1 MREPKL
7 NACLKTKLMATLGP
21 ACAGR
26 EQLAAMFALGLDV
39 CRLNFSHGS
48 LDDHGRVLELVRSI
62 AAEHGQTVCI
72 VGDLGGPKIRLGP
85 FDKPVDLEAG
95 ATVRFVRGDGPCVAG
110 RLTTTFPGLID
121 DAAAG
126 QRIIIDD
133 GLVRLVVKERR
144 ADELVAEC
152 QVGGRLDSH
161 KGVNLPDTP
170 LTLPALTE
178 KDRRDL
184 EWAIAH
190 DVDYVALSFVRQ
202 PEDLYELKRLIKK
215 HGAGAAGLGVIVKI
229 EKAEALCHIEELV
242 THADGVLVARGDLGV
257 ETDLW
262 RVPLV
267 QKDVVAECQQRG
279 VPVIVAT
286 QMLQSMIENPLPT
299 RAEVSDVANAIFDR
313 ADAVMLSGETAVG
326 HHPIE
331 AVEMMCKVAAA
342 TEAYLEKR
350 PPVAGPPC
358 PSRKFRPT
366 AAVAHAAVDA
376 ARDLGARLV
385 AVWTATGA
393 TVRMVARHRLPMPV
407 LGLSYDP
414 RVCRQMSLL
423 YGVVPARVE
432 PLDNP
437 AAMAAA
443 LDAIVLERKLA
454 APGDLIVVVT
464 STRPTTPGATDTAL
478 LRRVGEIEVSR

>member
-1 MREPKL
+1 MRDPKQ
-7 NACLKTKLMATLGP
+7 NASLKTKLIATLGP
-21 ACAGR
+21 ACTGQ
-26 EQLAAMFALGLDV
+26 EQLGAMFALGLDV
-39 CRLNFSHGS
+39 CRLNFSHGN
-48 LDDHGRVLELVRSI
+48 LDEHGRVLERVRAI
-62 AAEHGQTVCI
+62 AADRNQTVCI
-72 VGDLGGPKIRLGP
+72 VGDLGGPKIRLGR
-85 FDKPVDLEAG
+85 FDQPVDMEAG
-95 ATVRFVRGDGPCVAG
+95 AAVRFVRGDGPCTAG
-110 RLTTTFPGLID
+110 RLTTTYPGLID
-121 DAAAG
+121 DAATG

-144 ADELVAEC
+144 ADELLAEC

-170 LTLPALTE
+170 LTLPALTD

-184 EWAIAH
+184 DWAIAH
-190 DVDYVALSFVRQ
+190 DLDYVALSFVRQ
-202 PEDLYELKRLIKK
+202 PEDLYELKRLIKQR
-215 HGAGAAGLGVIVKI
+215 ASALGVIVKI
-229 EKAEALCHIEELV
+229 EKAEALCHVEELV

-257 ETDLW
+257 ETDFW

-267 QKDVVAECQQRG
+267 QKDIVAECQQLG

-286 QMLQSMIENPLPT
+286 QMLQSMLESPLPT

-326 HHPIE
+326 HHPLA
-331 AVEMMCKVAAA
+331 AVEVMCKVGAA
-342 TEAYLEKR
+342 TEAYLAKR
-350 PPVAGPPC
+350 PPVAGPPG
-358 PSRKFRPT
+358 PSTKFRPT

-385 AVWTATGA
+385 AVWSATGA

-414 RVCRQMSLL
+414 RVCRQMNLL
-423 YGVVPARVE
+423 YGVIPVRVE

-437 AAMAAA
+437 AEMAAA
-443 LDAIVLERKLA
+443 LDTIVLERKLA

-478 LRRVGEIEVSR
+478 VRRVSEVRASP